1 MGVGGFDSQLCIPA
15 VCVIALLLLVV
26 LTVEVSRP
34 LGGCFFFFILLL
46 LFFSILTVTRW
57 SHCSCVIVSSV
68 KSRARVHSLP
78 RATRC
83 VFMQL
88 ASIFGTLGQQFMNG
102 QSSCWAKSVLNFNLR
117 HTGGQGHLQMR

>member
-1 MGVGGFDSQLCIPA
+1 MCDCAVVAGCPDSGSEQATGRL
-15 VCVIALLLLVV
+15 
-26 LTVEVSRP
+26 
-34 LGGCFFFFILLL
+34 FFFFILL

-83 VFMQL
+83 VKKKKKRSVFMQL